1 MKLVKVLG
9 SITSTIKDPTL
20 DGFKILLVQCVET
33 DLTGKQEYFV
43 AVDTVGMGEGEVGL
57 IVTGSTA
64 KRTGITKK
72 KNVDA
77 AIVAKVD
84 KIDLEQNGGK

>member
-1 MKLVKVLG
+1 M
-9 SITSTIKDPTL
+9 S
-20 DGFKILLVQCVET
+20 ET
-33 DLTGKQEYFV
+33 DLSGKQEYFV
-43 AVDTVGMGEGEVGL
+43 AVDTVGLGEGEIGL

-64 KRTGITKK
+64 KKTELTGK

-84 KIDLEQNGGK
+84 KIDLE

>member
-1 MKLVKVLG
+1 MKLVKVVG
-9 SITSTIKDPTL
+9 KVTSTIKDPTL
-20 DGFKILLVQCVET
+20 EGFKILLVQGVET
-33 DLTGKQEYFV
+33 DLSGKQEYFV
-43 AVDTVGMGEGEVGL
+43 AVDTVGLGEGEIGL

-64 KRTGITKK
+64 KKTELTGK

-84 KIDLEQNGGK
+84 KIDLE

>member
-1 MKLVKVLG
+1 MRLVKVLG

-20 DGFKILLVQCVET
+20 KGFKILLVQCIET
-33 DLTGKQEYFV
+33 DLKGRQEYFV
-43 AVDTVGMGEGEVGL
+43 AVDTVGMGEGEIGL

-64 KRTGITKK
+64 KRTEVTKK

-84 KIDLEQNGGK
+84 RIDLE

>member
-9 SITSTIKDPTL
+9 SVTSTIKDETL
-20 DGFKILLVQCVET
+20 KGFKLLLVQCLEV
-33 DLTGKQEYFV
+33 DLKGKQDYYV
-43 AVDTVGMGEGEVGL
+43 AVDTVGLGEGEIGL

-64 KRTGITKK
+64 KKTEQTKK

-77 AIVAKVD
+77 TIVAKVD
-84 KIDLEQNGGK
+84 KIDLG